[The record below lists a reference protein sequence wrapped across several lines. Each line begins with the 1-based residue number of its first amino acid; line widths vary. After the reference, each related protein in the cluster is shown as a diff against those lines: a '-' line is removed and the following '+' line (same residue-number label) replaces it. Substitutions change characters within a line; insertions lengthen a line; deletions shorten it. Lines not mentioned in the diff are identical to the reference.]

1 VKIVF
6 YRLEH
11 FRRAARDLVLYEVT
25 ARYSGSPLPGA
36 TVTLRL
42 YSLDERKRVVVYE
55 ESRRVS
61 WSDVEEMEGS
71 NYFDQLDR
79 AVRKAAEELEER
91 AKKEFPKAVPGRL
104 EG

>member
-1 VKIVF
+1 VRIVF
-6 YRLEH
+6 YKLEH

-25 ARYSGSPLPGA
+25 ARYSSSPLPEA

-42 YSLDERKRVVVYE
+42 YSLDERRRVVVYE
-55 ESRRVS
+55 ESRRVG
-61 WSDVEEMEGS
+61 WSDVDKMEGG

-79 AVRKAAEELEER
+79 AVRKVAEELEER